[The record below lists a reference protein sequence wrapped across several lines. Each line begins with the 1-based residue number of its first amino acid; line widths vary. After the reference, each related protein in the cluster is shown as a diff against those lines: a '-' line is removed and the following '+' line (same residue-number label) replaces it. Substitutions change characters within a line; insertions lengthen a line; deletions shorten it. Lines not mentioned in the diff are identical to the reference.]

1 VRLLPDGVVEQIRL
15 LTVGRERARAHR
27 RLSRANRDRA
37 QAMAHVASW
46 DPTPSTDSPVFVFA
60 AMWRSGS
67 TLLQRVV
74 ASSGEVLVWG
84 EPYADSGL
92 VQRLGQSLQVFSPI
106 WPERHFIRAGD
117 DLAPAKLAVENTENL
132 YPHPRALVDAH
143 LAFYDALFA
152 APAREAGYARW
163 GLKETRLGGDDARYL
178 RLLYPEAR
186 FLYLVRDPVDVW
198 ASYRRWAG
206 WYLDWPEGQVRTP
219 QAIGRAWARLAS
231 SYTDSAAEI
240 GALTVRY
247 EDLVGGPSAL
257 DRVAEHVGV
266 SLDRTALE
274 HPTHSSRTAV
284 PAQEAAVVRALT
296 RDAARP
302 FAY

>member
-1 VRLLPDGVVEQIRL
+1 MRLVPDRLVEQVRLLTI
-15 LTVGRERARAHR
+15 GREPARAHR
-27 RLSRANRDRA
+27 RFSLGNRDRA
-37 QAMAHVASW
+37 QAMSHVASW
-46 DPTPSTDSPVFVFA
+46 DPTPSSDSPVFVFA

-92 VQRLGQSLQVFSPI
+92 VQRLGKTLQVFSPI
-106 WPERHFIRAGD
+106 WPERHFIRMGA
-117 DLAPAKLAVENTENL
+117 DLAPAKLTVENTENL
-132 YPHPRALVDAH
+132 YPHPRALVAAH
-143 LAFYDALFA
+143 LAFYDTLFA
-152 APAREAGYARW
+152 APAREAGYPRW

-178 RLLYPEAR
+178 RLLYPSAR

-219 QAIGRAWARLAS
+219 QAFARGWSRLAS
-231 SYTDSAAEI
+231 SFTASSDEI
-240 GALTVRY
+240 GALVVRY
-247 EDLVGGPSAL
+247 EDLVDDPSTV

-266 SLDRTALE
+266 SLDRTALD
-274 HPTHSSRTAV
+274 HPTHSSRSPV
-284 PAQEAAVVRALT
+284 PAAEVAVVRALT
-296 RDAARP
+296 RDAAAA
-302 FAY
+302 FGY